1 MNNSKKRILCFALA
15 VCTLLFGCLFS
26 GEREAHA
33 FGMEDA
39 SNPYDMQISL
49 DAEKPANSEICT
61 VELLGMRNLAR
72 FVRNE
77 RRTFSQNDVRWI
89 HVLCCLDNHGSQAS
103 GNHETQENQDNFI
116 LFSDIVIVDYIH
128 NQDGQK

>member
-1 MNNSKKRILCFALA
+1 MTEKQDA
-15 VCTLLFGCLFS
+15 FGCLFF
-26 GEREAHA
+26 GEREAYA
-33 FGMEDA
+33 FGVEDA

-49 DAEKPANSEICT
+49 DAEKSANSEICT

-72 FVRNE
+72 FIRNE

-89 HVLCCLDNHGSQAS
+89 HVLCCLDNHGSRAS